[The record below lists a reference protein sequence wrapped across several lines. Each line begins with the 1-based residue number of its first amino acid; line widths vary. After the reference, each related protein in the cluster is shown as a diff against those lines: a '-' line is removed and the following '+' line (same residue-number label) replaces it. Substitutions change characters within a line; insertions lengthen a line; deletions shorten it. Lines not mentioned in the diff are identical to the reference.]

1 MLVIDFRVEWEVV
14 GKFCDGSSR
23 WAKSVMREFR
33 DHFLFDYR
41 TACVYI
47 QTSDCACKTN

>member
-1 MLVIDFRVEWEVV
+1 MLVIDFRAEWEVV

-33 DHFLFDYR
+33 DHFCLIVDRHVSTFK
-41 TACVYI
+41 
-47 QTSDCACKTN
+47 Q